1 MSSVYVNTT
10 TGFVRSRRRTRKQ
23 LGWST
28 PERRAHLVSLF
39 NRSKGFCVFGHR
51 MCQNAEHH
59 FLNFQEA
66 IIADW
71 KAQDRAER
79 EALLKI
85 ERAQIHGEKGVFGRQ
100 FDPVER
106 DVFMANR
113 PDYYL
118 KGLGVSPVTF
128 KKVAKVR
135 VPSTYVHLYVD
146 LSGTKEAGSLSKN
159 KRRKMQRYGQEA
171 PAEVNQLC
179 RQAVEHWWAR

>member
-1 MSSVYVNTT
+1 MSSASVNTT
-10 TGFVRSRRRTRKQ
+10 TGVVRSKRRTRKK
-23 LGWST
+23 LPGWST

-85 ERAQIHGEKGVFGRQ
+85 ERAQIHGEMGVFGQQ

-106 DVFMANR
+106 DVFVANR

-118 KGLGVSPVTF
+118 KGLGISPVAALRPRGAGRGEPTLPPIRPTGIVLPQTDCRCGAF
-128 KKVAKVR
+128 LFWHR
-135 VPSTYVHLYVD
+135 
-146 LSGTKEAGSLSKN
+146 LSGRAS
-159 KRRKMQRYGQEA
+159 R
-171 PAEVNQLC
+171 
-179 RQAVEHWWAR
+179 